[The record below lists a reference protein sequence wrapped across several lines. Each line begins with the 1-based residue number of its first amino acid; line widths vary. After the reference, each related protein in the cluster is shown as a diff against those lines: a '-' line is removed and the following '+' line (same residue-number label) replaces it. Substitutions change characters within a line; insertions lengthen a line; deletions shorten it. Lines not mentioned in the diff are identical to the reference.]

1 MKTVAYFGNYD
12 PGIPRNLIFIECL
25 RLAGYHVVEINCREH
40 GFKKYIKLVKELLRQ
55 RKRIDY
61 LLVGFPGQSAVI
73 IAKIFFR
80 GPIIFNALLSL
91 YDAMIIDRRAYS
103 RFSLRALYFWFLDF
117 FSVRL
122 ADCIILDCNA
132 YIDFFVEKFK
142 AKRSK
147 FKRIFLGANEN
158 VFKPLPMEESTSEIH
173 YYSSFLPSHG
183 TDIIIKAAKILEKEK
198 IKFVIS
204 GRGQCYERD
213 LKLAQELQTE
223 NIKFVD
229 SFKDANQLNKFINSS
244 FVCLGLF
251 GGTAKTK
258 RAIASKVFEALC
270 CARPVITSSFSATS
284 ELLKD
289 KESVLLVK
297 PNSPEDLADKIHLLK
312 IDKELRKKI
321 ALNGRK
327 VYEQK
332 ASFSIISRQLKS
344 ILNSFDK

>member
-12 PGIPRNLIFIECL
+12 PGVPRNLIFIKCL
-25 RLAGYHVVEINCREH
+25 RSAGYDVLEINCRDH
-40 GFKKYIKLVKELLRQ
+40 GFKKYIRLVKELLRQ

-73 IAKIFFR
+73 VAKMFFR

-91 YDAMIIDRRAYS
+91 YDAMIIDRRVYS
-103 RFSLRALYFWFLDF
+103 RFSPRALYFWLLDF

-122 ADCIILDCNA
+122 VDCLILDCNA
-132 YIDFFVEKFK
+132 YIDFFVKKFK

-147 FKRIFLGANEN
+147 FKRIFLGANED
-158 VFKPLPMEESTSEIH
+158 VFEPLPTEESTSEIH

-183 TDIIIKAAKILEKEK
+183 TDIIIKAAKILEKEN

-204 GRGQCYERD
+204 GRGQCYQRD
-213 LKLAQELQTE
+213 LRLTQKLQ
-223 NIKFVD
+223 IKNLDFIGP
-229 SFKDANQLNKFINSS
+229 FKDANQLNKFINSS

-251 GGTAKTK
+251 GSTAKTK
-258 RAIASKVFEALC
+258 RAIASKVFEAIC
-270 CARPVITSSFSATS
+270 CARPVVTSSFSATS
-284 ELLKD
+284 ELLED

-297 PNSPEDLADKIHLLK
+297 PNSPEDLADKIRLLK

-332 ASFSIISRQLKS
+332 ASFRVISRQLKN
-344 ILNSFDK
+344 ILNSFD